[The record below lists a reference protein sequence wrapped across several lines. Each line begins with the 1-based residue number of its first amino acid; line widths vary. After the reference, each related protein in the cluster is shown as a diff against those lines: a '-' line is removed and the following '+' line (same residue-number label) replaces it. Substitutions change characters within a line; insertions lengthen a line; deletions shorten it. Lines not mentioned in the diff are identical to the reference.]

1 MLLCIVGFRGVITL
15 HNPLNHAAEFT
26 WTPIL
31 GDRGTAFSIRPAEG
45 MLHDYSNL
53 RGRRR
58 GGGRETAFSIRPA
71 EGMSHIYSN
80 LNGERR
86 TAFSILPD
94 CCMQIYTDKSN
105 SILKHVSYKI
115 CGCISLL
122 HL

>member
-31 GDRGTAFSIRPAEG
+31 GDRG
-45 MLHDYSNL
+45 
-53 RGRRR
+53 
-58 GGGRETAFSIRPA
+58 TAFSIRPA

>member
-1 MLLCIVGFRGVITL
+1 MIIL
-15 HNPLNHAAEFT
+15 
-26 WTPIL
+26 IL
-31 GDRGTAFSIRPAEG
+31 GEGGGGGRGTAFSIRPAEG

-53 RGRRR
+53 RG
-58 GGGRETAFSIRPA
+58 GGRGVRGTAFSIRPA

-86 TAFSILPD
+86 TAFSIPPD

-115 CGCISLL
+115 CGCTSLL